1 MKSEHDFLEDE
12 LPMNFGEQ
20 QAFLEESV
28 WTDPNT
34 KKRLGFRI
42 YGTKMSEIE
51 PPASVPA
58 ALLIRIPAYALHA
71 FGR

>member
-1 MKSEHDFLEDE
+1 
-12 LPMNFGEQ
+12 MNFGEQ
-20 QAFLEESV
+20 RAFLEESV